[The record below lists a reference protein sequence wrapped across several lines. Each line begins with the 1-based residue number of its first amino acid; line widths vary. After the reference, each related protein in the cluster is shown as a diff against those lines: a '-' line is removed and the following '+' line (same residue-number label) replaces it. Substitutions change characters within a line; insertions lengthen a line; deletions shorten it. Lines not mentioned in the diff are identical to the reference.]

1 MFMDKKNI
9 ESAAISEV
17 KDSILCCDILS
28 PYISENDKEPSW
40 DGFIY
45 IYKDKG
51 RKKENIQGRV
61 AVQVK
66 GELNSNFTGSEIS
79 YPADIAD
86 LNNYLKDNGVIYF
99 VVYISK
105 QNPRQRKVYFETLTP
120 VKLALKLKSNKN
132 KKNLNIKLREFP
144 SEPGLQKVI
153 FLNFLKDS
161 RQQTSYAPQSI
172 ITLDELKMTELKG
185 FTYLAEHP
193 TKNIQSLYKALNDN
207 EVYFYIPDDNKNLI
221 PTDFFTSSEMKL
233 GIEDSVDS
241 PISVKNNTY
250 YSNFKRIFSGDV
262 LTIQFGDS
270 FTITINNET
279 GIANFKFEL
288 TSSARK
294 GVIDLPFFINAIKN
308 GNRFFINEQEINFTQ
323 NSNLTNKEHLDI
335 LESEFKFYSQ
345 VVELLNALN
354 IQTDL
359 NLSELS
365 SEDKKILDILFQ
377 SILYKKDVD
386 IIVDGDT
393 SLISA
398 EIEGLQLRFV
408 AMKNEHGLY
417 NLRSFFDSE
426 LVGVQKND
434 NGDVRPA
441 SAFSIL
447 EKEDYMNVSNINHE
461 IILDS
466 YKRLSNFDHIY
477 QIAILDMLKM
487 LSAYDEKPNEKL
499 FNLIRDISDWIF
511 EESKDNIPIEIKLLN
526 RLQIIKRERDFNE
539 EEKAQLIQ
547 LTENSNIECKLA
559 ANILLGYKDAA
570 KIYFNKLTNAE
581 QVNFKSFPIYK
592 FYKE

>member
-9 ESAAISEV
+9 ESAAISEI